1 MLQKSNMIKWL
12 SHIKRTSSYA
22 SGTSSSPTVA
32 TMIVTFGREFLRWAP
47 SIAAA
52 SHPWTLPVPDITSAL
67 PRPISNIHKNTN
79 TNTKTNANTNT
90 NINIAAASHPWTL
103 PLSARHHNLL
113 SQGLFGCPVLDALI

>member
-1 MLQKSNMIKWL
+1 MHLGDIL
-12 SHIKRTSSYA
+12 VTSTYC
-22 SGTSSSPTVA
+22 GDDDCD
-32 TMIVTFGREFLRWAP
+32 FWKGEFLRWAP

-52 SHPWTLPVPDITSAL
+52 SHPWTLPPVPDITSAL
-67 PRPISNIHKNTN
+67 PRPISNIHTNTN
-79 TNTKTNANTNT
+79 TNKNKNTNTNT